1 MQIKVYRGTHR
12 IGGCVTEIKTA
23 NARIIIDMGEEL
35 PSNDC
40 KVKKTLE
47 IDGVTCGAEDCNAVL
62 ITHYHG
68 DHAGMFEN
76 VLPDIPIYMGKVAK
90 QIYSAVQG
98 VLKTKLNK
106 GNPEKVNT
114 FKEFTI
120 GKPLYFKDIK
130 VTPYTI
136 DHSAFDAYM
145 LLIEAEGKRI
155 LHTGD
160 FRMHGA
166 KGSKMPA
173 VFEKYCKNIDLLITE
188 GTMLS
193 RIGEKVMT
201 EHELYLQADKLLNE
215 NKYVFA
221 LCSSTNIDTI
231 AGFYNAALKNKKP
244 FIVCEEDF
252 QPAILNIITQNTSSP
267 FYNFGRSKIYSYGQN
282 LHGLMKDCGFLFL
295 GRTNYITKKAI
306 EAFPDSLLIY
316 SMWSGYLDKTHPAFD
331 EYKSDF
337 INDALN
343 GGCRIVNLHTSGHAT
358 VDEIKK
364 VCQIT
369 EAKTII
375 PIHSENP
382 EMIKELGVSGNVV
395 ILQDK
400 ENFLF

>member
-1 MQIKVYRGTHR
+1 MQIKIYRGTHQ

-35 PSNDC
+35 PSVDC
-40 KVKKTLE
+40 KVQQPFE
-47 IDGVTCGAEDCNAVL
+47 IDGVTSGTADCNAVL

-68 DHAGMFEN
+68 DHVGMFER
-76 VLPDIPIYMGKVAK
+76 VLPNIPIYMGKVAK
-90 QIYSAVQG
+90 QIYGVVHG
-98 VLKTKLNK
+98 VLKKKLHK
-106 GNPEKVNT
+106 GNPEKVKT
-114 FKEFTI
+114 FKEFAV
-120 GKPLYFKDIK
+120 GNPLHFGDIK

-136 DHSAFDAYM
+136 DHSAFDAYS

-166 KGSKMPA
+166 RGSKMPA

-193 RIGEKVMT
+193 RINEKVLT
-201 EHELYLQADKLLNE
+201 EHELGLQAEKLLNE
-215 NKYVFA
+215 NKYVFV

-231 AGFYNAALKNKKP
+231 AEFYNAAIKNKKP
-244 FIVCEEDF
+244 FLVCEEDF
-252 QPAILNIITQNTSSP
+252 QSEILNIVTQNTTSP
-267 FYNFGRSKIYSYGQN
+267 FYNFDRQKIYSYGKN
-282 LHGLMKDCGFLFL
+282 LHEMMRERGFLFL
-295 GRTNYITKKAI
+295 GRTNYVTQKAI
-306 EAFPDSLLIY
+306 EAFPNSVLIY
-316 SMWSGYLDKTHPAFD
+316 SMWSGYLDKSHPAFD
-331 EYKSDF
+331 EHKNNF
-337 INDALN
+337 VNGALN
-343 GGCRIVNLHTSGHAT
+343 SGCRIIYLHTSGHAS

-375 PIHSENP
+375 PIHSEKP
-382 EMIKELGVSGNVV
+382 ELLKDNVPLCNVV

-400 ENFLF
+400 ESFVF